1 MFYVVIL
8 VLGKRFRKDQSRD
21 SSPAPNDKRLSA
33 AKQPLQE
40 MSTSGATNSTAA
52 SSTATSSTATTSTAT
67 SSTADNTD
75 VTNKRSSGLSGGNFK
90 LYL

>member
-40 MSTSGATNSTAA
+40 MSTSGATNSTA
-52 SSTATSSTATTSTAT
+52 TSSTATTSTAT